1 MKNFTDIQTALWVD
15 GPAAV
20 NTKTGVLYINEDEF
34 YKLGENSRRF
44 VIMHELGHLNSE
56 ETGEYAADEYAFEK
70 MLNLGDSSLN
80 IIKAFYDAMPF
91 TDSEQKQRAEVLL
104 KKVFENE
111 FKNGNTKAKVVIDIF
126 DSIMPGEEDLQN
138 FRKNGTLLKISGK
151 IGQAIGG
158 VLTAIPVTS
167 AIGAAVTA
175 AGTAQVAAGNNI
187 AAKVA
192 AGEAS
197 AGEIEAYLSMLE
209 EEAKMEDLQREVDM
223 ATKQVE
229 NEEVKQKK
237 NTIVWVAV
245 AVVVVGL
252 IFLLLK
258 D

>member
-1 MKNFTDIQTALWVD
+1 M
-15 GPAAV
+15 
-20 NTKTGVLYINEDEF
+20 
-34 YKLGENSRRF
+34 
-44 VIMHELGHLNSE
+44 
-56 ETGEYAADEYAFEK
+56 
-70 MLNLGDSSLN
+70 
-80 IIKAFYDAMPF
+80 
-91 TDSEQKQRAEVLL
+91 
-104 KKVFENE
+104 
-111 FKNGNTKAKVVIDIF
+111 
-126 DSIMPGEEDLQN
+126 
-138 FRKNGTLLKISGK
+138 
-151 IGQAIGG
+151 
-158 VLTAIPVTS
+158 LTAIPVTS

-245 AVVVVGL
+245 AVVVIGL

>member
-20 NTKTGVLYINEDEF
+20 NTKTGVLYINENEF

-44 VIMHELGHLNSE
+44 VIMHELGHLNSDK
-56 ETGEYAADEYAFEK
+56 TGEYAADEYAFEK
-70 MLNLGDSSLN
+70 MVGLGDSSIK

-111 FKNGNTKAKVVIDIF
+111 FRNGNTKAKAVVDIF
-126 DSIMPGEEDLQN
+126 DSIMPGEENLHN
-138 FRKNGTLLKISGK
+138 FFKNGSLLKISGK

-175 AGTAQVAAGNNI
+175 AGSAQVAAGNNI
-187 AAKVA
+187 AAKIA
-192 AGEAS
+192 DGEAA
-197 AGEIEAYLSMLE
+197 AGEIEAYLSQLE
-209 EEAKMEDLQREVDM
+209 AEAKLEDLQREVDM
-223 ATKQVE
+223 ATEKTE
-229 NEEVKQKK
+229 KLDEEKKK
-237 NTIVWVAV
+237 NTGVFIVVAI
-245 AVVVVGL
+245 VVIGL
-252 IFLLLK
+252 IFLFLK